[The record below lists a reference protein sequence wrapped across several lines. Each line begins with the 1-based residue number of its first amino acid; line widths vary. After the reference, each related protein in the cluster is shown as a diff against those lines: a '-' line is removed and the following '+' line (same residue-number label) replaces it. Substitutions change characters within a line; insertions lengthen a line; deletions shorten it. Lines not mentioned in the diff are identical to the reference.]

1 MAEVKV
7 QQSKIDA
14 VKSLKEAFGEA
25 NDFIFADFRGI
36 TVDKVTEL
44 RSKLRE
50 GDAEL
55 KVVKNNYAKIA
66 FKQLEKPEELS
77 DFLVGPTAVAMIKGE
92 AGLAAKTLVEFEK
105 ETPLK
110 LKSGLIGGE
119 LYDFDKIV
127 AFSKLPTKKELVQM
141 LLFAINGNT
150 AKLARALQAV
160 ADKKAEAGEAA
171 PVEET
176 PAPAAEAAPVEETP
190 APAADAEKAAE

>member
-1 MAEVKV
+1 MAEVKI

-36 TVDKVTEL
+36 TVEKVTEL
-44 RSKLRE
+44 RRKLRE

-66 FKQLEKPEELS
+66 FKELDHPEVA

-92 AGLAAKTLVEFEK
+92 PGQAAKTLVEFEK
-105 ETPLK
+105 DTPLK

-119 LYDFDKIV
+119 LFDLEKIV
-127 AFSKLPTKKELVQM
+127 AFSKLPTKKELIQM

-150 AKLARALQAV
+150 SKLVRTLQAV
-160 ADKKAEAGEAA
+160 ADKKAEQGDAPAAAAA
-171 PVEET
+171 PVEEA
-176 PAPAAEAAPVEETP
+176 APAAEAEAS
-190 APAADAEKAAE
+190 AE

>member
-1 MAEVKV
+1 MAEVKI

-36 TVDKVTEL
+36 TVEKVTEL
-44 RSKLRE
+44 RSRLRE

-66 FKQLEKPEELS
+66 FKQLDHPEVA

-92 AGLAAKTLVEFEK
+92 PGLAAKTLVEFEK
-105 ETPLK
+105 ETPLS

-119 LYDFDKIV
+119 VYDFDKIV
-127 AFSKLPTKKELVQM
+127 AFSKLPTKKELIQM
-141 LLFAINGNT
+141 LLFAINGST
-150 AKLARALQAV
+150 TKLVRTLQAV
-160 ADKKAEAGEAA
+160 ADKKTEEGEA
-171 PVEET
+171 V
-176 PAPAAEAAPVEETP
+176 AEP
-190 APAADAEKAAE
+190 AEKVENTETVVEAEKSETKVEAEKPAE

>member
-7 QQSKIDA
+7 QQRKIDA
-14 VKSLKEAFGEA
+14 VKTLKDAFGEA

-36 TVDKVTEL
+36 TVEKVTEL

-66 FKQLEKPEELS
+66 FKEINHPEVAE
-77 DFLVGPTAVAMIKGE
+77 FLVGPTAVAMIKGE
-92 AGLAAKTLVEFEK
+92 AGTAAKTLVEFEK

-110 LKSGLIGGE
+110 LKSGLIDGE

-127 AFSKLPTKKELVQM
+127 AFSKLPTKKELIQM
-141 LLFAINGNT
+141 LLFAINGT
-150 AKLARALQAV
+150 TTKLVRTMQAV
-160 ADKKAEAGEAA
+160 VDKKSESDESAPVVEAA
-171 PVEET
+171 PEKEET
-176 PAPAAEAAPVEETP
+176 PAPEASAE
-190 APAADAEKAAE
+190 

>member
-14 VKSLKEAFGEA
+14 VAALKEAFGEA

-36 TVDKVTEL
+36 TVEKVTEL

-66 FKQLEKPEELS
+66 FKELDHPEVS

-92 AGLAAKTLVEFEK
+92 AGVAAKTLVEFEK
-105 ETPLK
+105 ETPLE

-119 LYDFDKIV
+119 LYDLEKIV
-127 AFSKLPTKKELVQM
+127 AFSKLPTKKELIQM
-141 LLFAINGNT
+141 LLFAINGTT
-150 AKLARALQAV
+150 AKFVRTLQAV
-160 ADKKAEAGEAA
+160 ADKKGE
-171 PVEET
+171 EGG
-176 PAPAAEAAPVEETP
+176 AEAAPAE
-190 APAADAEKAAE
+190 APAEEAAE

>member
-1 MAEVKV
+1 MAEAKV

-36 TVDKVTEL
+36 TVEKVTEL
-44 RSKLRE
+44 RRKLRE

-66 FKQLEKPEELS
+66 FKELDHPEVA
-77 DFLVGPTAVAMIKGE
+77 DYLVGPTAVAMIRGE
-92 AGLAAKTLVEFEK
+92 AGAAAKTLVEFEK

-119 LYDFDKIV
+119 LYDLEKIV
-127 AFSKLPTKKELVQM
+127 AFSMLPTKKELIQM
-141 LLFAINGNT
+141 LLFAINGTT
-150 AKLARALQAV
+150 AKLVRTLQAV
-160 ADKKAEAGEAA
+160 ADKKAEEGDAPAAATAPAEEAA
-171 PVEET
+171 PA
-176 PAPAAEAAPVEETP
+176 APAEEAAPAV
-190 APAADAEKAAE
+190 DAEASAE

>member
-1 MAEVKV
+1 MAEVKI

-14 VKSLKEAFGEA
+14 VKALKDAFGEA

-55 KVVKNNYAKIA
+55 KVVKNNYARIA
-66 FKQLEKPEELS
+66 FNQLDHPEVSE
-77 DFLVGPTAVAMIKGE
+77 FLVGPTAVAMIKGE

-110 LKSGLIGGE
+110 LKSGLIDGE
-119 LYDFDKIV
+119 LFDLEKIV
-127 AFSKLPTKKELVQM
+127 AFSKLPTKKELIQM
-141 LLFAINGNT
+141 LLFAINGST
-150 AKLARALQAV
+150 TKLVRTLQAV
-160 ADKKAEAGEAA
+160 ADRKAEGGEVVEA
-171 PVEET
+171 P
-176 PAPAAEAAPVEETP
+176 PAAEAAP
-190 APAADAEKAAE
+190 AAEAEKAAE

>member
-44 RSKLRE
+44 RRKLRE

-66 FKQLEKPEELS
+66 FKQLDHPEVAE
-77 DFLVGPTAVAMIKGE
+77 FLVGPTAVAMIKGE
-92 AGLAAKTLVEFEK
+92 AGQAAKTLVDFEK
-105 ETPLK
+105 DTPLK

-119 LYDFDKIV
+119 LYDLEKIV
-127 AFSKLPTKKELVQM
+127 AFSKLPTKKELIQM
-141 LLFAINGNT
+141 LLFAINGST
-150 AKLARALQAV
+150 TKLARTLQAV
-160 ADKKAEAGEAA
+160 ADKKAEEGD
-171 PVEET
+171 
-176 PAPAAEAAPVEETP
+176 APAAAPAEEA
-190 APAADAEKAAE
+190 APAADADASAE

>member
-1 MAEVKV
+1 MMAEVKI

-50 GDAEL
+50 NDAEL

-66 FKQLEKPEELS
+66 FNELGKPAELA
-77 DFLVGPTAVAMIKGE
+77 DFLVGPTAVTMIRGE
-92 AGLAAKTLVEFEK
+92 AGQAAKTLVEFEK

-110 LKSGLIGGE
+110 LKSGLIDGE
-119 LYDFDKIV
+119 LYDFEKIV
-127 AFSKLPTKKELVQM
+127 AFSKLPTKKELIQM
-141 LLFAINGNT
+141 LLFAINGST
-150 AKLARALQAV
+150 TKLVRTLQAV
-160 ADKKAEAGEAA
+160 ADKKAESGD
-171 PVEET
+171 V
-176 PAPAAEAAPVEETP
+176 APAAEAAPAVE
-190 APAADAEKAAE
+190 AEKAAE